1 MRRMRDCEA
10 DVLFDEA
17 GKIEREVVGEAV
29 GHANLCAAKLPND
42 PPENIAGHALPT
54 SSTV

>member
-1 MRRMRDCEA
+1 MRDCEA
-10 DVLFDEA
+10 DVLFDKA
-17 GKIEREVVGEAV
+17 GEIEREVVGEAV